1 VSVRATAMNQVI
13 THHGS
18 GRDPKNRWKRESLV
32 GLK

>member
-18 GRDPKNRWKRESLV
+18 GRDPRNFRKRESLV
-32 GLK
+32 GWK